1 MLTSQRINRF
11 NSNPT
16 IVLEVN
22 RIKELKE
29 VLIPLIYDNDTILL
43 KTLKSE
49 DFSL

>member
-1 MLTSQRINRF
+1 MLISQRIGRF
-11 NSNPT
+11 NSYPT

-22 RIKELKE
+22 KIKELKE
-29 VLIPLIYDNDTILL
+29 VLIPLIYDNNTVLL

>member
-1 MLTSQRINRF
+1 MLTSQRINRV

-29 VLIPLIYDNDTILL
+29 VLIPLIYNNDTILL